1 MKGMKVMTQKINIY
15 YAVLQYIPSQIRHEC
30 LNVGIAFHVPNYKMS
45 KFVSARNKQRI
56 ARFDDEWDKS
66 FFDIT
71 MEALHED
78 LDFPTT
84 GKLTKQA
91 INVFFPKDDL
101 LQKNSFDY
109 LRRKT
114 EYFANEFQFRD
125 VECIV
130 SDERNLK
137 TDMENLEKTFLYYD
151 RPKSKRITTPA
162 AKRLLKKSLKSK
174 NTDKEL
180 TEPQIKGKFD
190 TKSIIDYKLGENYLK
205 VTSFDYAENG
215 VRAKELKSS
224 LFDIRTAV
232 KDDKIKNLKIIV
244 SEDISKK
251 DKYESK
257 ENQEVFDDF
266 NNEIKQLNTEY
277 NSNIKIVSLQEML

>member
-1 MKGMKVMTQKINIY
+1 MKGMKVMTQKTNIY
-15 YAVLQYIPSQIRHEC
+15 YAVLQYIPSPIRQEC
-30 LNVGIAFHVPNYKMS
+30 INIGIAFHVPNFKMS
-45 KFVSARNKQRI
+45 KFVSVRNTKRV

-84 GKLTKQA
+84 GKLANQT
-91 INVFFPKDDL
+91 INLYFPEDDL
-101 LQKNSFDY
+101 LQKDSFEY
-109 LRRKT
+109 LRQKT

-125 VECIV
+125 VACII
-130 SDERNLK
+130 SDEKNLNA
-137 TDMENLEKTFLYYD
+137 DMENLEKTFLYYD

-174 NTDKEL
+174 NMGKEL

-232 KDDKIKNLKIIV
+232 KDDKIKNIKIIV
-244 SEDISKK
+244 SEDISKSG
-251 DKYESK
+251 KYESK

-277 NSNIKIVSLQEML
+277 NSNIQVVSLQEML